1 MRLGEVEQLVGGGV
15 VGAERV
21 VGRRAGLV
29 KGETAK
35 RRLGGQG
42 QKKLSFGT
50 GGGVLLRPR
59 QAAKLRR
66 RSCGVRRSGLGLQMI
81 QGGGWGAVLKHKG
94 ARVLSSSGGAASRS
108 ELEAGGLRCG
118 DSGGGSGSVAGVR

>member
-29 KGETAK
+29 KGEMAK
-35 RRLGGQG
+35 QRLGGQG

-66 RSCGVRRSGLGLQMI
+66 RSCGVRRSGLGLQMVPVGRWGGVFR
-81 QGGGWGAVLKHKG
+81 QGGGHFKPAGAPP
-94 ARVLSSSGGAASRS
+94 A
-108 ELEAGGLRCG
+108 
-118 DSGGGSGSVAGVR
+118 